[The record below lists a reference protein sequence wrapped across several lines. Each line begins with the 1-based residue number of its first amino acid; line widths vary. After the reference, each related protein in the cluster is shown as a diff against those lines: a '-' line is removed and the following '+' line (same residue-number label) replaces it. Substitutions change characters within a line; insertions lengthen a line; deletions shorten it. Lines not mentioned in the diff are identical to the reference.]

1 MPPNFNGMKEVVEAD
16 YEFIIRL
23 MNDSINRVKK
33 EASANLAVNLN
44 NLKSIMYLTSVKAPI
59 DDLIKLH
66 EKARVKNI
74 IRNGRP
80 LINDFE
86 ELIKLAGRL
95 E

>member
-1 MPPNFNGMKEVVEAD
+1 MPPNFGMKEVVEAD